1 MRKRNVKI
9 MLGTIAASGVLG
21 VGIAAAAN
29 QPSSTSG
36 NGPQVTN
43 VDTVT
48 PSTGRIQLRARDGTG
63 PRHANAQAQA
73 QAQTGAKHGLRARD
87 GTGPR
92 HEQQAARAGN
102 RSASCPYRS

>member
-43 VDTVT
+43 VDTAT
-48 PSTGRIQLRARDGTG
+48 PSTGRIQPRACDGTG
-63 PRHANAQAQA
+63 PRHAQAQA
-73 QAQTGAKHGLRARD
+73 SAKHGLRARD

>member
-43 VDTVT
+43 VDTAT
-48 PSTGRIQLRARDGTG
+48 PSTGRIQPRACDGTG
-63 PRHANAQAQA
+63 PRHAQA
-73 QAQTGAKHGLRARD
+73 QAQTSAKHGLRARD

-92 HEQQAARAGN
+92 HAQAQAQDQRGARPARA
-102 RSASCPYRS
+102 